1 MKNVRFAAF
10 AVTAFLLAAPLTV
23 QAQSAWPT
31 KPAEYVEISGIEVD
45 DGHSLDYANHLAGQW
60 RKGQDYAMQQGWIIG
75 YEILTNENPREG
87 EPDIYLLTRFTN
99 FADAAEGERRDAMYL
114 KHMAAT
120 TAQMQAASGD
130 RAKYRKQKGSMLLRR
145 QVWAK

>member
-1 MKNVRFAAF
+1 MRALKLAAF
-10 AVTAFLLAAPLTV
+10 AAVSLAFTAPFAA

-31 KPAEYVEISGIEVD
+31 KPAEYVEVSGIEVD
-45 DGHSLDYANHLAGQW
+45 DGHGLDYANHLAGQW
-60 RKGQDYAMQQGWIIG
+60 RKGQDYAMQQGWITG
-75 YEILTNENPREG
+75 YEILTNEHARDG

-99 FADAAEGERRDAMYL
+99 FADSAEGERRDAMYL

-145 QVWAK
+145 QVWTK

>member
-1 MKNVRFAAF
+1 MRTLRLAAIAAVTLAFTAPFAA
-10 AVTAFLLAAPLTV
+10 

-31 KPAEYVEISGIEVD
+31 KPAEYVEVSGIEVD
-45 DGHSLDYANHLAGQW
+45 DGHGLDYANHLAGQW
-60 RKGQDYAMQQGWIIG
+60 RKGQDYAMQQGWITG
-75 YEILTNENPREG
+75 YEILTNEHARDG

-120 TAQMQAASGD
+120 TAQMQTESGN

-145 QVWAK
+145 QVWTK

>member
-1 MKNVRFAAF
+1 MKSVR
-10 AVTAFLLAAPLTV
+10 LAALAAGSLLIATTV
-23 QAQSAWPT
+23 PALAQSDWPT
-31 KPAEYVEISGIEVD
+31 KPAEYVEVSGIEVD
-45 DGHSLDYANHLAGQW
+45 DGHGLDYANHLAGQW
-60 RKGQDYAMQQGWIIG
+60 RKGQDYAMQQGWITG

-99 FADAAEGERRDAMYL
+99 FADAAESERRDAMYL

-145 QVWAK
+145 QVWTK

>member
-1 MKNVRFAAF
+1 MKSVRLAVLAAV
-10 AVTAFLLAAPLTV
+10 AILIAAPLAV

-31 KPAEYVEISGIEVD
+31 KPAEYVEVSGIEVD

-60 RKGQDYAMQQGWIIG
+60 RKGQDYAMQQGWITG
-75 YEILTNENPREG
+75 YEMLLNVYARDG
-87 EPDIYLLTRFTN
+87 EPDIYLLTRFAN
-99 FADAAEGERRDAMYL
+99 FADTAEGERRDAMYL

-145 QVWAK
+145 QVWSK

>member
-1 MKNVRFAAF
+1 MRALKLAAF
-10 AVTAFLLAAPLTV
+10 AAVSLAFTAPFAA

-31 KPAEYVEISGIEVD
+31 KPAEYVEVSGIEVD

-60 RKGQDYAMQQGWIIG
+60 RKGQDYAMQQGWITG
-75 YEILTNENPREG
+75 YEILTNEHARDG

-99 FADAAEGERRDAMYL
+99 FADSAEGERRDAMYL

-145 QVWAK
+145 QVWTK

>member
-1 MKNVRFAAF
+1 MRALKLAAF
-10 AVTAFLLAAPLTV
+10 AAVSLAFTAPFAA

-31 KPAEYVEISGIEVD
+31 KPAEYVEVSGIEVD
-45 DGHSLDYANHLAGQW
+45 DGHGLDYANHLAGQW
-60 RKGQDYAMQQGWIIG
+60 RKGQDYAMQQGWITG
-75 YEILTNENPREG
+75 YEILTNEHARDG

-99 FADAAEGERRDAMYL
+99 FADSAEGERRDAMYL
-114 KHMAAT
+114 KHMTAT

-145 QVWAK
+145 QVWTK

>member
-1 MKNVRFAAF
+1 MKSVRLAAL
-10 AVTAFLLAAPLTV
+10 AAGTLLLATTV
-23 QAQSAWPT
+23 PALGQSAWPT
-31 KPAEYVEISGIEVD
+31 KPAEYVEVSGIEID
-45 DGHSLDYANHLAGQW
+45 DGHGLDYANHLAGQW
-60 RKGQDYAMQQGWIIG
+60 RKGQDYAVQQGWITG

-87 EPDIYLLTRFTN
+87 EPDIYLLTRFTT

-120 TAQMQAASGD
+120 TAQMQAQSGD

-145 QVWAK
+145 QVWTK

>member
-1 MKNVRFAAF
+1 MKSVRLAAS
-10 AVTAFLLAAPLTV
+10 AATALLFAAPLAV

-31 KPAEYVEISGIEVD
+31 KPAEYVEVSGIEVD
-45 DGHSLDYANHLAGQW
+45 DGHGLDYANHLAGQW
-60 RKGQDYAMQQGWIIG
+60 RKGQDYAMQQGWITG
-75 YEILTNENPREG
+75 YEILTNEHARDG
-87 EPDIYLLTRFTN
+87 EPDIYLLTRFTS
-99 FADAAEGERRDAMYL
+99 FADAAEGERRNAMYL

-120 TAQMQAASGD
+120 TAQMQTQSGD

>member
-1 MKNVRFAAF
+1 MRTLRLAAF
-10 AVTAFLLAAPLTV
+10 AAVTLAFAAPFAA

-31 KPAEYVEISGIEVD
+31 KPAEYVEVSGIEIE

-60 RKGQDYAMQQGWIIG
+60 RKGQDFAMQQGWITG

-87 EPDIYLLTRFTN
+87 EPDIYLLTRFAN
-99 FADAAEGERRDAMYL
+99 FADAAEGERRDALYL
-114 KHMAAT
+114 KHMTAT

-145 QVWAK
+145 QIWK

>member
-1 MKNVRFAAF
+1 MRALKLAAF
-10 AVTAFLLAAPLTV
+10 AAATLAFAAPFAA

-31 KPAEYVEISGIEVD
+31 KPAEYVEVSGIEIE

-60 RKGQDYAMQQGWIIG
+60 RKGQDFAMQQGWITG

-87 EPDIYLLTRFTN
+87 EPDIYLLTRFAN
-99 FADAAEGERRDAMYL
+99 FADAAEGERRDALYL
-114 KHMAAT
+114 KHMTAT

-145 QVWAK
+145 QIWK

>member
-1 MKNVRFAAF
+1 MRALKLAAF
-10 AVTAFLLAAPLTV
+10 AAVSLAFTAPFAA

-31 KPAEYVEISGIEVD
+31 KPAEYVEVSGIEVD
-45 DGHSLDYANHLAGQW
+45 DGHGLDYANHLAGQW
-60 RKGQDYAMQQGWIIG
+60 RKGQDYAMQQGWITG
-75 YEILTNENPREG
+75 YEILTNEHARDG

-99 FADAAEGERRDAMYL
+99 FADAAEGERLDAMYL